1 MKVLQIA
8 FYRFCVRLKSVTEQH
23 MDKMKKR
30 QKPKQ
35 PGQGPG
41 TVYFCLSQSQNYTS
55 QNSMLDQQG
64 QAAGGRKRCG
74 NKKAREEHVKWPGM
88 IVVYEA

>member
-1 MKVLQIA
+1 MLQIA

-30 QKPKQ
+30 QL
-35 PGQGPG
+35 GQGPG
-41 TVYFCLSQSQNYTS
+41 TAYLCLSQSQNYTS

-64 QAAGGRKRCG
+64 QATGGRERCG
-74 NKKAREEHVKWPGM
+74 NRKAREEHVKWPGM
-88 IVVYEA
+88 IAVYEA

>member
-1 MKVLQIA
+1 MLQTA

-23 MDKMKKR
+23 LDKMKKR
-30 QKPKQ
+30 QPRQ

-41 TVYFCLSQSQNYTS
+41 TVYLCLSQSQNYTS

-64 QAAGGRKRCG
+64 QAAGGRERRG
-74 NKKAREEHVKWPGM
+74 NTKEAREEHVKWPGM
-88 IVVYEA
+88 IADYEA